1 MKVYLS
7 PVTKPGRWCHFWPSI
22 FLLSANKAILCPLSC
37 FTHHPLFSQLYLPPQ
52 LSDASLDYLPVKDK
66 RMMWGRSRNTW
77 ESDSVFTC
85 RKRKSGGG
93 KKSKFLF
100 HYVIIALRASLSV
113 LISVLQVCAVH
124 VWSWKRAAVDGL
136 KSGVWASHPVCIFL
150 KDPDRLSKL
159 WKILGIM

>member
-1 MKVYLS
+1 MSLLAFNFLVERKQGDTLS
-7 PVTKPGRWCHFWPSI
+7 SLLFYTSSLLQSALPS
-22 FLLSANKAILCPLSC
+22 
-37 FTHHPLFSQLYLPPQ
+37 PPQ

-85 RKRKSGGG
+85 RKRKSGGE
-93 KKSKFLF
+93 KKVKFLF

-136 KSGVWASHPVCIFL
+136 KSGVWASHPVCIF
-150 KDPDRLSKL
+150 
-159 WKILGIM
+159 WKTLIGCPNYGKY

>member
-1 MKVYLS
+1 MSLLAFNFLVERKQGDTLS
-7 PVTKPGRWCHFWPSI
+7 S
-22 FLLSANKAILCPLSC
+22 LLFYTSSPLQSALP
-37 FTHHPLFSQLYLPPQ
+37 PPPQ

-85 RKRKSGGG
+85 RKRKSGG
-93 KKSKFLF
+93 KKVKFLF

-136 KSGVWASHPVCIFL
+136 KSGVWASHPVCIF
-150 KDPDRLSKL
+150 
-159 WKILGIM
+159 WKTLIGCPNYGKY